1 MPPKGRDGGGTAG
14 TGRGTAGRG
23 TAAGAGR
30 GSAAGRAARPAP
42 KAAPKAS
49 AKSTGKPARK
59 TAAAKPVRKT
69 AAAKPVRKTSAAKPV
84 GKTAAAKPARRS
96 AAAAKGAASRR
107 GATARP
113 RQGAPK
119 SELDAAWRSAPTASP
134 GGRAD
139 GPARAGRRME
149 VRAGA
154 VGSATRGRPS
164 GASSRGGKPARAV
177 RTPKSSRAPRP
188 PKPPKRPRSPR
199 PPKQPRTVRLADP
212 RKRLRVSLIGVC
224 VVLSLFGGRL
234 IQLQGID
241 ASTYASVADRIG
253 LKTVAVR
260 ADRGV
265 IIDRDGEPLAST
277 VEAYTV
283 EVDQTQVTNPAAYAL
298 QLEGILGTDAAALQ
312 RDLTGT
318 DRYVVI
324 GRGVPG
330 SVWRQVRALGLAG
343 LTAAPA
349 PARDYPAGIVAGN
362 VVGFLGADGL
372 GLTGLEQAMDET
384 LAGVDGEATYQF
396 SPGGIRIPNSSANHV
411 TQPVAGT
418 GLRLT
423 LDGDVQWNTE
433 QVLAEAVAN
442 AGAADGVAVV
452 MDVDT
457 QEIVALA
464 ATPAFDPSDPSKTEA
479 ADRGSAAVEDAYE
492 PGSVFKPITMS
503 AVVDQG
509 LADHTTVFSVPDS
522 IRRGGETIHDY
533 YSHGEDQMTLAG
545 VVAKSSNV
553 GTVLAAETLDK
564 DVYHDYLRRFGF
576 GTAPDLGLPG
586 ETGGRLPSGDDFTDL
601 TRDNVAFGQGIS
613 VSAVQMASA
622 YATIASGGVRV
633 DPRLIAATI
642 GADGRETPVEP
653 SAPERIISE
662 ETAAEV
668 TTMMEAVMGEGGTG
682 KPALVDG
689 YRIAGKTGTA
699 QRVDPDCG
707 CYADY
712 NSSFMGFAP
721 ADDPRYVVV
730 VSLFDPKNGNSG
742 SALAGPAFAD
752 IMRFALEQG
761 GVAPTGTEA
770 PQVPLFAD

>member
-1 MPPKGRDGGGTAG
+1 MPPKRRDG
-14 TGRGTAGRG
+14 RGQAGRG
-23 TAAGAGR
+23 AAGRGAAAGAGR
-30 GSAAGRAARPAP
+30 GKAAGRAARPAP
-42 KAAPKAS
+42 KPAP
-49 AKSTGKPARK
+49 KPARK
-59 TAAAKPVRKT
+59 TAAK
-69 AAAKPVRKTSAAKPV
+69 
-84 GKTAAAKPARRS
+84 AAAKPARKT
-96 AAAAKGAASRR
+96 AAPR
-107 GATARP
+107 AR
-113 RQGAPK
+113 K
-119 SELDAAWRSAPTASP
+119 SAPTSS
-134 GGRAD
+134 
-139 GPARAGRRME
+139 
-149 VRAGA
+149 RAGA
-154 VGSATRGRPS
+154 VPTPPRAPKATRASRP
-164 GASSRGGKPARAV
+164 AKPAKP
-177 RTPKSSRAPRP
+177 PKAPKR
-188 PKPPKRPRSPR
+188 PKPPR
-199 PPKQPRTVRLADP
+199 QPRTVRLADP
-212 RKRLRVSLIGVC
+212 RKRLRVSLVGVC

-241 ASTYASVADRIG
+241 ASTYTAVADRIG

-260 ADRGV
+260 ADRGAIV
-265 IIDRDGEPLAST
+265 DRDGEPLAST
-277 VEAYTV
+277 VEAYDV
-283 EVDQTQVTNPAAYAL
+283 VVDQTQVANPAAYAL
-298 QLEGILGTDAAALQ
+298 QLEAILGSPAADLQ
-312 RDLTGT
+312 RDLTGS
-318 DRYVVI
+318 DRYVVVA
-324 GRGVPG
+324 RGVPG
-330 SVWRQVRALGLAG
+330 ATWREIRALGLAG
-343 LTAAPA
+343 FTAETAA
-349 PARDYPAGIVAGN
+349 ARDYPAGTVAGN
-362 VVGFLGADGL
+362 VVGFLGTDGM
-372 GLTGLEQAMDET
+372 GLTGLEQSMDQT

-411 TQPVAGT
+411 SQPVAGT

-423 LDGDVQWNTE
+423 LDSDVQWHTE

-479 ADRGSAAVEDAYE
+479 TDRGSAAVEDAYE

-509 LADHTTVFSVPDS
+509 LADHTTTFSVPDN

-545 VVAKSSNV
+545 IVAKSSNV

-564 DVYHDYLRRFGF
+564 DVYHDYLQRFGF

-622 YATIASGGVRV
+622 YATIANGGVRV
-633 DPRLIAATI
+633 DPRLVAATVD
-642 GADGRETPVEP
+642 ADGRETPVEP
-653 SAPERIISE
+653 SAPERVISE

-689 YRIAGKTGTA
+689 YRVAGKTGTA
-699 QRVDPDCG
+699 QRVDPECG

-721 ADDPRYVVV
+721 ADDPQYVVV
-730 VSLFDPKNGNSG
+730 VSLFDPQNGNSG

>member
-1 MPPKGRDGGGTAG
+1 MPPGRGRRGAVPDSSRGGSGRRRGTQEDSRGTRGARSGTSATRAG
-14 TGRGTAGRG
+14 APKPPRKSAAKPARKSAAKADPKPARKPAARPSSLDDAWSSTPRPSRTGRP
-23 TAAGAGR
+23 AAQGAKP
-30 GSAAGRAARPAP
+30 ARAARPARTP
-42 KAAPKAS
+42 RP
-49 AKSTGKPARK
+49 
-59 TAAAKPVRKT
+59 
-69 AAAKPVRKTSAAKPV
+69 
-84 GKTAAAKPARRS
+84 AKPA
-96 AAAAKGAASRR
+96 ASVVKR
-107 GATARP
+107 
-113 RQGAPK
+113 
-119 SELDAAWRSAPTASP
+119 
-134 GGRAD
+134 
-139 GPARAGRRME
+139 
-149 VRAGA
+149 
-154 VGSATRGRPS
+154 
-164 GASSRGGKPARAV
+164 
-177 RTPKSSRAPRP
+177 RTPAKQPKRP
-188 PKPPKRPRSPR
+188 KAPKPPKP
-199 PPKQPRTVRLADP
+199 PRTVRLADP
-212 RKRLRVSLIGVC
+212 RKRLRATLVGVC
-224 VVLSLFGGRL
+224 VILSLFGGRL

-241 ASTYASVADRIG
+241 ASTYAAVANTIG
-253 LKTVAVR
+253 LKTVPVR

-265 IIDRDGEPLAST
+265 ILDRDGDPLAST
-277 VEAYTV
+277 VEAYNV
-283 EVDQTQVTNPAAYAL
+283 VVDQTQVANPAAYAL
-298 QLEGILGTDAAALQ
+298 QLEGILGTGAADLQ
-312 RDLTGT
+312 RDLTG
-318 DRYVVI
+318 DDQYVVVA
-324 GRGVPG
+324 RGVPG
-330 SVWRQVRALGLAG
+330 ATWRQIQGLGLAG
-343 LTAAPA
+343 FTAETAA
-349 PARDYPAGIVAGN
+349 AREYPAGTVAGN

-372 GLTGLEQAMDET
+372 GLTGLEQSMDQT
-384 LAGVDGEATYQF
+384 LAGTDGEATYQF

-411 TQPVAGT
+411 TQPEAGT

-423 LDGDVQWNTE
+423 LDSDVQWNTE

-464 ATPAFDPSDPSKTEA
+464 STPTFDPGDPSTTDA

-509 LADHTTVFSVPDS
+509 LADHTTEFSVPDS
-522 IRRGGETIHDY
+522 IRRDGETIHDY

-545 VVAKSSNV
+545 IVAKSSNV

-564 DVYHDYLRRFGF
+564 DVYNDYLRRFGF

-633 DPRLIAATI
+633 DPRLVAATI

-653 SAPERIISE
+653 SAPERVISE

-668 TTMMEAVMGEGGTG
+668 TLMMEAVMGEGGTG

-699 QRVDPDCG
+699 QRVDPECG

-721 ADDPRYVVV
+721 ADDPQYVVV
-730 VSLFDPKNGNSG
+730 VSLFDPQNGNSG

-770 PQVPLFAD
+770 PQVPLFGE

>member
-1 MPPKGRDGGGTAG
+1 MPPKRQGGRGSAG
-14 TGRGTAGRG
+14 RSATGRG
-23 TAAGAGR
+23 AGAGAR
-30 GSAAGRAARPAP
+30 RSTAAGRAARPAP
-42 KAAPKAS
+42 KSAPKPSRTAGPKPARKAAV
-49 AKSTGKPARK
+49 AKGAPKPARK
-59 TAAAKPVRKT
+59 TAARKSAPKPVH
-69 AAAKPVRKTSAAKPV
+69 
-84 GKTAAAKPARRS
+84 
-96 AAAAKGAASRR
+96 
-107 GATARP
+107 
-113 RQGAPK
+113 
-119 SELDAAWRSAPTASP
+119 
-134 GGRAD
+134 
-139 GPARAGRRME
+139 
-149 VRAGA
+149 AGA
-154 VGSATRGRPS
+154 VASATRAAGPVRAPK
-164 GASSRGGKPARAV
+164 AS
-177 RTPKSSRAPRP
+177 RTPRP
-188 PKPPKRPRSPR
+188 PKPPRRPK

-212 RKRLRVSLIGVC
+212 RKRLRVTLVGVC
-224 VVLSLFGGRL
+224 VILSLFGGRL

-241 ASTYASVADRIG
+241 ASTYAAVANQIG
-253 LKTVAVR
+253 LKTVPVR
-260 ADRGV
+260 ADRGA

-277 VEAYTV
+277 VEAYTL
-283 EVDQTQVTNPAAYAL
+283 EVDQTQVANPAAYAL
-298 QLEGILGTDAAALQ
+298 QLESILGTDAADLQ
-312 RDLTGT
+312 RTLTGD
-318 DRYVVI
+318 DRYVVVA
-324 GRGVPG
+324 REVPG
-330 SVWRQVRALGLAG
+330 SVWRQIRALGLPGFSA
-343 LTAAPA
+343 TPA
-349 PARDYPAGIVAGN
+349 PARDYPAGTVAGN

-372 GLTGLEQAMDET
+372 GLTGLEQSMDQT

-396 SPGGIRIPNSSANHV
+396 SPGGIRIPNSSSNHV
-411 TQPVAGT
+411 SQPVAGT

-423 LDGDVQWNTE
+423 LDSDVQWYTE
-433 QVLAEAVAN
+433 QVLTEAVAN

-464 ATPAFDPSDPSKTEA
+464 ATPAFDPGDPSKTEA

-509 LADHTTVFSVPDS
+509 LADHTTTFSVPDS

-533 YSHGEDQMTLAG
+533 YSHGEDEMTLAG
-545 VVAKSSNV
+545 IVAKSSNV
-553 GTVLAAETLDK
+553 GTVLAAELLEK
-564 DVYHDYLRRFGF
+564 DVYHDYLQRFGF
-576 GTAPDLGLPG
+576 GEAPDLGLPG
-586 ETGGRLPSGDDFTDL
+586 ETGGRLPSGEDFTDL

-622 YATIASGGVRV
+622 YATIANGGVRV
-633 DPRLIAATI
+633 DPRLVAATI
-642 GADGRETPVEP
+642 DADGRETPVEP
-653 SAPERIISE
+653 PAPERVISE

-682 KPALVDG
+682 RPALVDG

-699 QRVDPDCG
+699 QRVDPECG

-721 ADDPRYVVV
+721 ADDPQYVVV
-730 VSLFDPKNGNSG
+730 VSLFDPQNGNSG

>member
-1 MPPKGRDGGGTAG
+1 MPPKRGTPA
-14 TGRGTAGRG
+14 TGRGTP
-23 TAAGAGR
+23 
-30 GSAAGRAARPAP
+30 AARRGEPSARRGQPAAR
-42 KAAPKAS
+42 KAAPSARKTAAKPAARKA
-49 AKSTGKPARK
+49 AAKPARK
-59 TAAAKPVRKT
+59 TAAAKP
-69 AAAKPVRKTSAAKPV
+69 AAKPVRV
-84 GKTAAAKPARRS
+84 GAVATAPRKTAQPRPKQQRQPA
-96 AAAAKGAASRR
+96 
-107 GATARP
+107 
-113 RQGAPK
+113 
-119 SELDAAWRSAPTASP
+119 
-134 GGRAD
+134 
-139 GPARAGRRME
+139 
-149 VRAGA
+149 
-154 VGSATRGRPS
+154 
-164 GASSRGGKPARAV
+164 
-177 RTPKSSRAPRP
+177 RP
-188 PKPPKRPRSPR
+188 PKPRAVRKPR
-199 PPKQPRTVRLADP
+199 PPRKPKPPRTVRLADP
-212 RKRLRVSLIGVC
+212 RKRLKASLVGVC
-224 VVLSLFGGRL
+224 VILSLFGGRL

-260 ADRGV
+260 AERGA
-265 IIDRDGEPLAST
+265 ILDRDGEPLAST
-277 VEAYTV
+277 VEAYNV
-283 EVDQTQVTNPAAYAL
+283 VIDQTQVTNPAAYAL
-298 QLEGILGTDAAALQ
+298 QLEGVLGLDAAELQ
-312 RDLTGT
+312 RNLTG
-318 DRYVVI
+318 DDQYVVVA
-324 GRGVPG
+324 RGVPG
-330 SVWRQVRALGLAG
+330 ATWRQIRALDLAG
-343 LTAAPA
+343 FTAETAA
-349 PARDYPAGIVAGN
+349 ARDYPAGTVAGN

-372 GLTGLEQAMDET
+372 GLTGLEQAMDQT
-384 LAGVDGEATYQF
+384 LAGTDGEATYQF

-411 TQPVAGT
+411 TDPVAGT

-423 LDGDVQWNTE
+423 LDSDVQWHTE
-433 QVLAEAVAN
+433 QILTEAVAN

-452 MDVDT
+452 MDVET

-464 ATPAFDPSDPSKTEA
+464 ATPGFDPADPTETEA

-522 IRRGGETIHDY
+522 IRRSGETIHDY
-533 YSHGEDQMTLAG
+533 YGHGEDQMTLAG
-545 VVAKSSNV
+545 IVAKSSNV
-553 GTVLAAETLDK
+553 GTVLAAETLEK
-564 DVYHDYLRRFGF
+564 DVYHDYLQRFGF
-576 GTAPDLGLPG
+576 GAAPDLGMPG

-601 TRDNVAFGQGIS
+601 TRDNIAFGQGIS

-622 YATIASGGVRV
+622 YATIANGGVRV
-633 DPRLIAATI
+633 DPRLIAATV
-642 GADGRETPVEP
+642 GPDGRETPVEP
-653 SAPERIISE
+653 SAPERVISE

-721 ADDPRYVVV
+721 ADDPRYVVT
-730 VSLFDPKNGNSG
+730 VSLFDPQNGNSG

-761 GVAPTGTEA
+761 GVAPTGTEP